1 MKKRNGITGGVYLV
15 IDPSWDSAFT
25 LPRLAQALHAGI
37 STVQIWDHWSE
48 KTNKIAFIQEIT
60 ALAHAAEVPVLINN
74 HWELVKETAL
84 DGVHF
89 DHPRAEIEE
98 IEALIGRSFLKGI
111 TCGNDLTTVHWA
123 NDHQFDYVSFCSL
136 FPSSS
141 ADSCE
146 IVTKATVQ
154 KARKLTKMPIFVAGG
169 ISLENITTLQ
179 DCGINGVALISAIMK
194 SANPFET
201 TQQFNNHF
209 STSSHEINPRP

>member
-1 MKKRNGITGGVYLV
+1 MTKRNDITGGVYLV
-15 IDPSWDSAFT
+15 IDPSWGSEFT

-37 STVQIWDHWSE
+37 STVQIWDHWPQE
-48 KTNKIAFIQEIT
+48 ANKIAFIQEI
-60 ALAHAAEVPVLINN
+60 AELAHAAHVPVLINN

-89 DHPRAEIEE
+89 DHPCAEIEE
-98 IEALIGRSFLKGI
+98 VKALIGRPFLKGV
-111 TCGNDLTTVHWA
+111 TCGNDLTTLHWA

-136 FPSSS
+136 FPSAS

-146 IVTKATVQ
+146 FVAKETIQ

-169 ISLENITTLQ
+169 ISLENIAALQ
-179 DCGINGVALISAIMK
+179 DYGINGVALISAIMK

-201 TQQFNNHF
+201 THQFNTHF
-209 STSSHEINPRP
+209 SKSSYETYPRP